1 MAGDIDAL
9 VRESF
14 GRQTI
19 MATIGAT
26 LESVAPGRVA
36 IALPYA
42 AHICQQHGFLHAG
55 VVTTIV
61 DSACG
66 YAGLS
71 VMPPGSAV
79 LTVEFKVNLMAPAKG
94 ERFIAEGR
102 VIKPGRTLVITQGEV
117 LAFDGGKETTVAII
131 TATLMRLEA
140 KPGFVA

>member
-1 MAGDIDAL
+1 MDIDAL

-19 MATIGAT
+19 MATLGAT
-26 LESVAPGRVA
+26 LEAVSPGRVA

-42 AHICQQHGFLHAG
+42 PHICQQHGFLHAG

-94 ERFIAEGR
+94 ERFRAEGR
-102 VIKPGRTLVITQGEV
+102 VVKPGRTLVVTQGEV
-117 LAFDGGKETTVAII
+117 TAFDGGRETPVAII